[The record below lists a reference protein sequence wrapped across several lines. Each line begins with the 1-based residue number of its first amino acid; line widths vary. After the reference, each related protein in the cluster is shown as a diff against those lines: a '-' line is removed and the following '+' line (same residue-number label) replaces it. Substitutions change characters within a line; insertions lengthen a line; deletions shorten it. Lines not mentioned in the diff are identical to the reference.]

1 MILLFSLCVTCTSKL
16 ICALQHVFAV
26 ITCLVSGCAICYPV
40 EVQYSVQTSSHKP
53 SCGLPVVKGTAIC
66 NSEVWAEQR
75 ISVRSWLRAVCVAWG
90 RRCPLILA
98 AHKLQQGTVV
108 TGCLNPDTVYMNT
121 FVGCFARFYITCS
134 CGPVTYR
141 VPRKSLYLHL
151 CYLCIGCSSNCSSID
166 SVVSPA
172 CYLPNVYKIRRKML
186 CFLPP
191 KMTADG
197 QKCYA
202 RNRVTCW

>member
-1 MILLFSLCVTCTSKL
+1 
-16 ICALQHVFAV
+16 V

-66 NSEVWAEQR
+66 NAEVWAERR
-75 ISVRSWLRAVCVAWG
+75 ICWLRAVCVAWG
-90 RRCPLILA
+90 SRCPLILA

-108 TGCLNPDTVYMNT
+108 TGCLNPDTVYTNT
-121 FVGCFARFYITCS
+121 FLGCFARFYLTCS

-151 CYLCIGCSSNCSSID
+151 CYLCIGCSSVLQLVTVTAVLSTAWSIRFAFCLMYIQLD
-166 SVVSPA
+166 VKCCVFCVRKWRQTDKSVVHVIAS
-172 CYLPNVYKIRRKML
+172 LVGNSRTDDL
-186 CFLPP
+186 
-191 KMTADG
+191 
-197 QKCYA
+197 
-202 RNRVTCW
+202 